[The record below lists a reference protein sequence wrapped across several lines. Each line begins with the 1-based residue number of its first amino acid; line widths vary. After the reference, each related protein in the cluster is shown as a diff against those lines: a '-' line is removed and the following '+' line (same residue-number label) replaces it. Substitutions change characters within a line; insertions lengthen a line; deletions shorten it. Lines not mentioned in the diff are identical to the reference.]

1 MRYLAA
7 YLLLTV
13 GGNAKPTVE
22 DVSNVLSQAGIETD
36 AERIAAL
43 FTELEGKD
51 INELVALGKAKLM
64 VGGAM
69 AAASAAPAAG
79 AEGIYLDDYIRR
91 GNNIMISNLR
101 ICRNLTDVYLIVLPS
116 LLSVAAPVAKEA
128 AKPVEE
134 EVDALDGGMDMFGG
148 GGAKTGDY

>member
-79 AEGIYLDDYIRR
+79 TAGIYSDHY
-91 GNNIMISNLR
+91 
-101 ICRNLTDVYLIVLPS
+101 
-116 LLSVAAPVAKEA
+116 
-128 AKPVEE
+128 
-134 EVDALDGGMDMFGG
+134 
-148 GGAKTGDY
+148 GAETI

>member
-1 MRYLAA
+1 MRHLAA

-13 GGNAKPTVE
+13 GGNTKPTIE
-22 DVSNVLSQAGIETD
+22 DVSNVLAQAGIETD
-36 AERIAAL
+36 SERLAAL
-43 FTELEGKD
+43 FAELQGKD
-51 INELVALGKAKLM
+51 VNELIALGKEKLM

-69 AAASAAPAAG
+69 AASASAPAAASAEGETHHIFYIYNHCALTNKSQYSFPIAAAPAAK
-79 AEGIYLDDYIRR
+79 A
-91 GNNIMISNLR
+91 
-101 ICRNLTDVYLIVLPS
+101 
-116 LLSVAAPVAKEA
+116 A